1 MDRNRSMQITLRS
14 SLLHGFMPFEGDDE
28 KPDGDAEI
36 PKELQAQVQKLIDRA
51 TEGLK
56 NTNKAL
62 KAEKQT
68 LADRQTDFLKQFD
81 TLGGADG
88 VKRLLEQQAALSK
101 TEEGKLLTEGK
112 HQEWLDLKTAS
123 MRKEHE
129 NQMKALADQ
138 LAGKDTTV
146 STLASKLHRKTL
158 SVDVARAMAEA
169 KTRADSPSLQDDILN
184 AAEKVFTYD
193 VDRDAMVIKD
203 EDEGVVFGKDGKTP
217 KSVTE
222 WLLEQQ
228 ESRRHWWGE
237 SVGGGARGSER
248 GGPTGDNPWTADNWN
263 MTKQG
268 EVIKTR
274 GREVADRMAKSAGSF
289 VGATGPK
296 VKSKS

>member
-14 SLLHGFMPFEGDDE
+14 SLLHGFMPFEGDDD
-28 KPDGDAEI
+28 KPEGDVEI
-36 PKELQAQVQKLIDRA
+36 PKELQTQVQKLIDKA

-56 NTNKAL
+56 STNKAL
-62 KAEKQT
+62 KDEKKAALDAQKAM
-68 LADRQTDFLKQFD
+68 LDQFAS
-81 TLGGADG
+81 LGGAEG
-88 VKRLLEQQAALSK
+88 VKKLLDQHAKLRE
-101 TEEGKLLTEGK
+101 TEEGKLLTDGK
-112 HQEWLDLKTAS
+112 HQEWLDLKTTAL
-123 MRKEHE
+123 RKDHE

-146 STLASKLHRKTL
+146 STLTSKLHRKTL
-158 SVDVARAMAEA
+158 SVEVSSARAAA
-169 KTRADSPSLQDDILN
+169 KTLDYPGVQEDILN

-274 GREVADRMAKSAGSF
+274 GREVADRMAKAAGSP
-289 VGATGPK
+289 VGAPGPR